1 MEQTTIT
8 LTQAGHRLGLSYNQ
22 ILRRVMVG
30 ELRGECVDGKWSVD
44 VDAVESPERPQRRS
58 GLWSSEPRPQA
69 ASFTP

>member
-44 VDAVESPERPQRRS
+44 VDAVESHERPS
-58 GLWSSEPRPQA
+58 GVRGFGCHLKC
-69 ASFTP
+69 